1 MTTKRDVGDGTTG
14 VDGSGALWPVEVRE
28 SLIGLW
34 GLNAGRLINVAGTN
48 SVTADLAVSTGF
60 TAYTDGLRGTIIP
73 VNTNTGAGLLNI
85 NGLGEK
91 PWKRQNG
98 DALEA
103 GDLVAGSI
111 QPWVFL
117 DAEDEFR
124 IITSTGVSNVTVQ
137 GGIHRHRSLP
147 TRLAATVA
155 ETTSESALLSRTH
168 QAAASTSRITIEGVI
183 SRKHATG
190 SDDADGLTIALFV
203 DGVQEETINDGVYS
217 GAAQL
222 SGFAFEYAPGD
233 TSSHTYAIRAT
244 STLGAA
250 YLAGG
255 TYMILSE
262 FSPNA

>member
-1 MTTKRDVGDGTTG
+1 MTAKRDIGDFSTGADGDGQLWTT
-14 VDGSGALWPVEVRE
+14 STRE
-28 SLIGLW
+28 SLVALW

-60 TAYTDGLRGTIIP
+60 TAYTDGLRGTIVP
-73 VNTNTGAGLLNI
+73 VNTNTGAATLDLGP
-85 NGLGEK
+85 GEK

-117 DAEDEFR
+117 AAEDEFR

-147 TRLAATVA
+147 TRLIATVA

-168 QAAASTSRITIEGVI
+168 QAASITSRITIGGVI
-183 SRKHATG
+183 SRKHAAGT
-190 SDDADGLTIALFV
+190 DDADGLTIALFV
-203 DGVQEETINDGVYS
+203 DGVEEETINDGVYS

-222 SGFAFEYAPGD
+222 SGFAFEHAPGD